1 MLTTYRIVT
10 SLIAADLEACTI
22 LISLVTALCSS
33 IVATVAGI
41 TAQIYSAAV
50 VIVGSASVGRCDL
63 VATVARIA
71 TKVYSAAVVLVR
83 CSHPVST
90 ATLTSFISSTAYGTV
105 CRDITVITA

>member
-50 VIVGSASVGRCDL
+50 VFVRSASVSRCDL
-63 VATVARIA
+63 VATVARA
-71 TKVYSAAVVLVR
+71 TTKVYSAAAVIVR
-83 CSHPVST
+83 CSHPVSA
-90 ATLTSFISSTAYGTV
+90 ATLTSFISPAYSTV
-105 CRDITVITA
+105 CRDITGVTA